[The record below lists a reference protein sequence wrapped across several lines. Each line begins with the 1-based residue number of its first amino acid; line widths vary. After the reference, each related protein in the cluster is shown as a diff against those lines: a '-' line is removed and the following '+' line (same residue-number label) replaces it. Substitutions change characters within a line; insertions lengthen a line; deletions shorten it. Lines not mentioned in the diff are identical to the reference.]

1 MNIYKENSGI
11 TIFVFLLLLIIG
23 SAGCSKMDDWKKYVE
38 DGEISYTG
46 KLDSLRI
53 YSGKNRVKIEGLF
66 IADPKVVECRVFWN
80 GRKDSISIP
89 VNRTKNIDT
98 LRLMLENMVENVH
111 NFEVVTFDREG
122 NKSITVYGIGT
133 VYGERYQQSIVN
145 RPMEINSLKAYDN
158 TFTATFGNVDRT
170 LGIFATEIRYVD
182 IEGVNHTV
190 RLDIDDKEIAF
201 ADVKIDASMSFRSL
215 YLPDTLC
222 LDTFYTSYTDFN
234 PSLTYYRNL
243 GYPFIATNISGRW
256 GVLQDW
262 TSNAAA
268 NAISGRGS
276 WDTNTG
282 VGVLSAEAGWGTPNI
297 NNGKIYQA
305 TTLPAGKYKVDIEFR
320 RNNVTANVDATNNLI
335 YFVVTNNGT
344 IPNVADV
351 LSSDKL
357 GYYNLAWINDAYRV
371 VSFEFD
377 NPVTQEVTIGYVV
390 NLMSSSNQYFN
401 VRGMSLTLIE

>member
-1 MNIYKENSGI
+1 
-11 TIFVFLLLLIIG
+11 
-23 SAGCSKMDDWKKYVE
+23 MDDWKKYVE
-38 DGEISYTG
+38 EGEISYTG

-66 IADPKVVECRVFWN
+66 ISDPKVIECRVFWN
-80 GRKDSISIP
+80 GRKDSVSIP
-89 VNRTKNIDT
+89 VNRTQNTDT
-98 LRLMLENMVENVH
+98 LRLMLENMTENVH
-111 NFEVVTFDREG
+111 NFEVVTFDTEG
-122 NKSITVYGIGT
+122 NKSITVYGIGN
-133 VYGERYQQSIVN
+133 VYGERYQQSIFN
-145 RPMEINSLKAYDN
+145 RPIANNSLKAYDN

-182 IEGVNHTV
+182 TEGVNQTI
-190 RLDIDDKEIAF
+190 RLDIDDKDVALTN
-201 ADVKIDASMSFRSL
+201 VKIDESMSFRSL

-222 LDTFYTSYTDFN
+222 LDTFYTAYTDFN

-243 GYPFIATNISGRW
+243 GYPFTATNISGRW

-262 TSNAAA
+262 TSNASA

-276 WDTNTG
+276 WDNNTG

-320 RNNVTANVDATNNLI
+320 RNNVTANVDATNNLV
-335 YFVVTNNGT
+335 YFVVTNNGS

-377 NPVTQEVTIGYVV
+377 NPVTQEVTIGYVA

-401 VRGMSLTLIE
+401 VRGMSVSLVE